1 MEANE
6 SHATALVR
14 ELREELG
21 VQVAEPETEWL
32 FRVTADDFDLRMWL
46 FTEWVGIPSNASPD
60 EHDDVA
66 WFSESEAMTLSL
78 AHPSYPSLIVNT
90 LKIAEP
96 LSES

>member
-1 MEANE
+1 VEANE